1 MRVEWPFKFSTYFGN
16 FKKLEVNY
24 SFFLYWENSNLIIDL
39 VQLHFCWYLHHRFGS
54 LRWTEATVS
63 TPAFPLFILV
73 FISRLKLPICS
84 HMLFTFPA
92 APLVTFVMVISYLAQ
107 SCSFHSSR
115 LWIWFYWKLPPAG
128 SRVLDSFLV
137 STNTLNSILCN
148 TDIRSCIESAL
159 LRWEWELNQIA
170 PRLARL
176 WLHCIFYQTQFTTVQ
191 DGDSSSE
198 QGLNLS
204 TVEIL
209 GLSMLRKTTATEAAG
224 LVWSCSPTDSC
235 I

>member
-1 MRVEWPFKFSTYFGN
+1 MLLPASQIW
-16 FKKLEVNY
+16 KLEVNRSYCVNPSIPIIY
-24 SFFLYWENSNLIIDL
+24 SCF
-39 VQLHFCWYLHHRFGS
+39 HFS
-54 LRWTEATVS
+54 AE
-63 TPAFPLFILV
+63 TPHLLTRAV
-73 FISRLKLPICS
+73 HLPGC
-84 HMLFTFPA
+84 A
-92 APLVTFVMVISYLAQ
+92 LVTFVMVISNLAQ

-115 LWIWFYWKLPPAG
+115 LWIWFCWKRPPAG

-137 STNTLNSILCN
+137 STLNSVLCN
-148 TDIRSCIESAL
+148 TDIRSYIESAL

-191 DGDSSSE
+191 VGDSSSE

-209 GLSMLRKTTATEAAG
+209 GLSMLCRTTATEAAG